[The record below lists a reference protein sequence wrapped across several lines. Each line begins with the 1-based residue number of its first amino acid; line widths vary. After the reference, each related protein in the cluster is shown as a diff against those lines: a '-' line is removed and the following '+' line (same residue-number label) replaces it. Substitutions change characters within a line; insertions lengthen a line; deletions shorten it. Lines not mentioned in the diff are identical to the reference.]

1 MKDKNLQNSIYSNKL
16 TLIDS
21 KGREYHL
28 SLCDLNV
35 YDDTGHKYMVGE
47 LFNSVLDNSSALLNI
62 RSNEEALL
70 SNLKTLSLEIN
81 EKLEALSAVNEALEE
96 KLKLIEQKIKDKE
109 VE

>member
-16 TLIDS
+16 ALIDS

-35 YDDTGHKYMVGE
+35 YDDNGHKHVVGE
-47 LFNSVLDNSSALLNI
+47 LFNTVLDNSSTLINI

-70 SNLKTLSLEIN
+70 SNLKTLSKEIN

>member
-21 KGREYHL
+21 KGRDYHL
-28 SLCDLNV
+28 NLCDLNV
-35 YDDTGHKYMVGE
+35 YDDTGHKYIVGE
-47 LFNSVLDNSSALLNI
+47 LFNAVLDNSSALINV
-62 RSNEEALL
+62 RNNEEALL
-70 SNLKTLSLEIN
+70 SNLKTLSKEIN

>member
-1 MKDKNLQNSIYSNKL
+1 MRRSLPITICGSVEDSAVKAI
-16 TLIDS
+16 TLSSDI
-21 KGREYHL
+21 
-28 SLCDLNV
+28 V
-35 YDDTGHKYMVGE
+35 
-47 LFNSVLDNSSALLNI
+47 FNNSSALLNI